1 MGLQS
6 DLLKVRCLQ
15 RSSKTRQE
23 CGVIATQEYS
33 FAVTVRTKDDLPSL
47 QTKEEV
53 QAWVSLLLK
62 NGKFLD
68 VVSVRHEE

>member
-1 MGLQS
+1 M
-6 DLLKVRCLQ
+6 
-15 RSSKTRQE
+15 
-23 CGVIATQEYS
+23 IATQEYS
-33 FAVTVRTKDDLPSL
+33 FAVTVRTMDDLPSL

-68 VVSVRHEE
+68 VVSVEDSN